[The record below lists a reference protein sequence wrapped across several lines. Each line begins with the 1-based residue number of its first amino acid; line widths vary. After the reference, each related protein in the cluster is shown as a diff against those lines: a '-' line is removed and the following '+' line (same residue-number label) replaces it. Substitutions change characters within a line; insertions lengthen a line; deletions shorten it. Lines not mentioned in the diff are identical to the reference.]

1 MDKIVLMR
9 IFVEAAERESFVGAG
24 HRLDMSAPSVTRA
37 IAQLESSLGVRL
49 FNRTTRRVRLTESG
63 NRYYQDAKR
72 ILEEIEEVESALVGV
87 YREPKGVLSV
97 TAPVLFG
104 RKYIVPILIEFLDR
118 HPEIKVKAVFYDR
131 VSNILDEGLDV
142 AIRIGNLKDSSQFA
156 VRVGNVQKVVCGS
169 PDYLSKHGVPS
180 HPADLTD
187 HQIIQSSAV
196 ESSTNWRFES
206 LEGKISVRV
215 SPRLQFNQNDSAI
228 SAVKSGYGITR
239 LMSYQVGEEFQTGS
253 LVRILQEHE
262 AEPIPINI
270 VYLEG
275 LRASAKIRS
284 FVDLAKER
292 LQTNPLINHQMKP

>member
-1 MDKIVLMR
+1 MR

-24 HRLDMSAPSVTRA
+24 QRLDMSAPTVTRA
-37 IAQLESSLGVRL
+37 IAQLEASLGVRL

-104 RKYIVPILIEFLDR
+104 RKYIVPILVEFLDR
-118 HPEIKVKAVFYDR
+118 HSEIQVKAVFYDR

-169 PDYLSKHGVPS
+169 PDYLSKHGMPN
-180 HPADLTD
+180 HPADLAD
-187 HQIIQSSAV
+187 HRIIQSSAV
-196 ESSTNWRFES
+196 ESSTNWWFES
-206 LEGKISVRV
+206 SEGKTSVRV

-239 LMSYQVGEEFQTGS
+239 LMSYQVGEEFQSGS

-292 LQTNPLINHQMKP
+292 LQNNPLINHQMKP

>member
-9 IFVEAAERESFVGAG
+9 IFVEAAESQSFVGAG
-24 HRLDMSAPSVTRA
+24 QRLDMSAPTVTRA
-37 IAQLESSLGVRL
+37 IAQLEGSLGVRL

-72 ILEEIEEVESALVGV
+72 ILEEIEDVESALVGV

-104 RKYIVPILIEFLDR
+104 RKYIVPILIEFLDG

-142 AIRIGNLKDSSQFA
+142 AIRIGHLKDSSQFA

-169 PDYLSKHGVPS
+169 PDYLGKHGVPN
-180 HPADLTD
+180 HPGDLAD

-196 ESSTNWRFES
+196 EPSTNWWFES
-206 LEGKISVRV
+206 SGGKISVRV

-275 LRASAKIRS
+275 LRASGKIRS
-284 FVDLAKER
+284 FVDLAKEK
-292 LQTNPLINHQMKP
+292 LQNNLLINHQMKP

>member
-9 IFVEAAERESFVGAG
+9 IFVEAAESESFVGAG
-24 HRLDMSAPSVTRA
+24 QRLDMSAPTVTRA
-37 IAQLESSLGVRL
+37 IAQLEGSLGVRL

-72 ILEEIEEVESALVGV
+72 ILEEIEDVESALVGV

-104 RKYIVPILIEFLDR
+104 RKYIVPILIGFLDR

-169 PDYLSKHGVPS
+169 PDYLGKHGVPN
-180 HPADLTD
+180 HPGDLAD

-196 ESSTNWRFES
+196 EPSTNWWFES
-206 LEGKISVRV
+206 SGGKVSVRV

-275 LRASAKIRS
+275 LRASGKIRS
-284 FVDLAKER
+284 FVDLAKEK
-292 LQTNPLINHQMKP
+292 LQNNLLINHQMKP

>member
-9 IFVEAAERESFVGAG
+9 IFVEAAESQSFVGAG
-24 HRLDMSAPSVTRA
+24 QRLDMSAPTVTRA
-37 IAQLESSLGVRL
+37 IAQLEGSLGVRL

-72 ILEEIEEVESALVGV
+72 ILEEIEDVESALVGV

-142 AIRIGNLKDSSQFA
+142 AIRIGHLKDSSQFA

-169 PDYLSKHGVPS
+169 PDYLGKHGVPN
-180 HPADLTD
+180 HPGDLAD

-196 ESSTNWRFES
+196 EPSTNWWFES
-206 LEGKISVRV
+206 SGGKISVRV

-275 LRASAKIRS
+275 LRASGKIRS
-284 FVDLAKER
+284 FVDLAKEK
-292 LQTNPLINHQMKP
+292 LQNNLLINHQMKP

>member
-1 MDKIVLMR
+1 MR
-9 IFVEAAERESFVGAG
+9 IFVEAAESESFVGAG
-24 HRLDMSAPSVTRA
+24 QRLDMSAPTVTRA
-37 IAQLESSLGVRL
+37 IAQLEGSLGVRL

-72 ILEEIEEVESALVGV
+72 ILEEIEDVESALVGV

-104 RKYIVPILIEFLDR
+104 RKYIVPILIGFLDR

-169 PDYLSKHGVPS
+169 PDYLGKHGVPN
-180 HPADLTD
+180 HPGDLAD

-196 ESSTNWRFES
+196 EPSTNWWFES
-206 LEGKISVRV
+206 SGGKVSVRV

-275 LRASAKIRS
+275 LRASGKIRS
-284 FVDLAKER
+284 FVDLAKEK
-292 LQTNPLINHQMKP
+292 LQNNLLINHQMKP